1 MSQSSQRG
9 LLEGREA
16 ALQSLAVLPCLC
28 RYLLLSRAR
37 YLRSGQKVRVGLW
50 QLLHLLLWRQYL
62 RRCFIYLPPE
72 SSNWATIVFFFFF
85 YPLLFH
91 LYQTHVSLGFTSS
104 RRDCSNCLIAV
115 LPNLHRSL
123 AYKSLHKSLIFA
135 IKDVWKGVPKINTWY
150 IFVHELPEENS
161 DLGG

>member
-1 MSQSSQRG
+1 MK
-9 LLEGREA
+9 EGRLHFNHLLYYHTCADTFSSHVLGIWDQVKRCVLGFDSSFICFCEDSTSDGALFTSHQRA
-16 ALQSLAVLPCLC
+16 ATE
-28 RYLLLSRAR
+28 
-37 YLRSGQKVRVGLW
+37 
-50 QLLHLLLWRQYL
+50 QLLFF
-62 RRCFIYLPPE
+62 C
-72 SSNWATIVFFFFF
+72 FFFFN
-85 YPLLFH
+85 PLLFH